1 MNLYDELMHY
11 GVKGM
16 KWGVRRAQKKQAKA
30 NYKAA
35 KKSAGEKW
43 RKKETPIANKI
54 DKALSDF
61 DRGRSS
67 RLDFENVNAKLT
79 KQSGANYRQ
88 WQNERAKAK
97 RDYKVAIGKNA
108 EKANAKYEKQKT
120 RNANREKRDWDYYVE
135 SIVENHPDVADSLA
149 KTGTFKYSDIATA
162 NRNIQ
167 RGLELENSLKDIRI
181 SQLER
186 ENARLRG

>member
-1 MNLYDELMHY
+1 MQ
-11 GVKGM
+11 
-16 KWGVRRAQKKQAKA
+16 RKQTRNTK
-30 NYKAA
+30 
-35 KKSAGEKW
+35 
-43 RKKETPIANKI
+43 NK
-54 DKALSDF
+54 
-61 DRGRSS
+61 
-67 RLDFENVNAKLT
+67 
-79 KQSGANYRQ
+79 
-88 WQNERAKAK
+88 
-97 RDYKVAIGKNA
+97 
-108 EKANAKYEKQKT
+108 KT